1 MRNPDRIDPII
12 DKLNE
17 LWRMNQDLN
26 LAHLVVILCGP
37 GKESIQDFF
46 TTEDDVIEA
55 ELVKRLA
62 VTK

>member
-17 LWRMNQDLN
+17 LWRMNPDLR
-26 LAHLVVILCGP
+26 LAQLVVILCGP
-37 GKESIQDFF
+37 GKESSQDIFA
-46 TTEDDVIEA
+46 TEDDVIEA